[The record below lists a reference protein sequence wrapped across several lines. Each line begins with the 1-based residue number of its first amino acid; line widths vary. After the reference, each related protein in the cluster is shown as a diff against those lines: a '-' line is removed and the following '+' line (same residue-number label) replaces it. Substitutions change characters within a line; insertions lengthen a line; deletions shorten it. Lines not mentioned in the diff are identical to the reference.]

1 VSTSLVHVAS
11 IIVRTRAEVAPAFAE
26 RIAAMPDTE
35 VHAVQD
41 GKIIAVL
48 EAESE
53 FELADR
59 IEELR
64 RDPWVLFVNLV
75 FHQTDES

>member
-1 VSTSLVHVAS
+1 MSDAPAHIAS
-11 IIVRTRAEVAPAFAE
+11 VIVRTRVEIAPVFAQK
-26 RIAAMPDTE
+26 IAAMPDTE

-53 FELADR
+53 RELADR
-59 IEELR
+59 IDEIKQ
-64 RDPWVLFVNLV
+64 DPWVLGVNLV
-75 FHQTDES
+75 FHQMDVT

>member
-1 VSTSLVHVAS
+1 MTDGFHIAS
-11 IIVRTRAEVAPAFAE
+11 VIVRTRPEIAAAFAH

-35 VHAVQD
+35 VYAVEN

-48 EAESE
+48 EAESGSV
-53 FELADR
+53 LADR

-75 FHQTDES
+75 YHQMEPT

>member
-1 VSTSLVHVAS
+1 MSTPVHIAS
-11 IIVRTRAEVAPAFAE
+11 VIVRTRVEIAQAFAQ

-35 VHAVQD
+35 IHAVQD

-53 FELADR
+53 RELADR
-59 IEELR
+59 IDEIKQ
-64 RDPWVLFVNLV
+64 DPWVLGVNLV
-75 FHQTDES
+75 FHQMDVT